1 LPVSLLVLLL
11 TLMITFGGKFGGLDD
26 MIGLLSAVLPSVM
39 EVAGRFLPEDKEKR
53 AAAEREIEAQLTMHL
68 AKIDL
73 AQLDINK
80 TEAAHRS
87 IFVAG
92 WRPFIG
98 WSMGI
103 AMTWTYVVMP
113 IAQFILAQTGHLVDL
128 PALDMSEMMPVLM
141 GMLGLGGLRSFEK
154 YKKVSK

>member
-1 LPVSLLVLLL
+1 
-11 TLMITFGGKFGGLDD
+11 
-26 MIGLLSAVLPSVM
+26 MIGLIGAILPSVM

-87 IFVAG
+87 VFVSG
-92 WRPFIG
+92 WRPAIG
-98 WSMGI
+98 WTCGA
-103 AMTWTYVVMP
+103 AMALNFLIFPLASFV
-113 IAQFILAQTGHLVDL
+113 LAQTGHLIEL
-128 PALDMSEMMPVLM
+128 PTLDMSEMMPVLM
-141 GMLGLGGLRSFEK
+141 GLLGLGGLRTVEK
-154 YKKVSK
+154 LKRVSK

>member
-1 LPVSLLVLLL
+1 MIQALIPSLLPA
-11 TLMITFGGKFGGLDD
+11 ITDV
-26 MIGLLSAVLPSVM
+26 I
-39 EVAGRFLPEDKEKR
+39 GRFLPEDKEAK
-53 AAAEREIEAQLTMHL
+53 AKAEREIEAQLTMHL

-103 AMTWTYVVMP
+103 AMTWTYVVLP

>member
-1 LPVSLLVLLL
+1 
-11 TLMITFGGKFGGLDD
+11 MIQAL
-26 MIGLLSAVLPSVM
+26 LPSILPAVTN
-39 EVAGRFLPEDKEKR
+39 VIGRFLPEDKEAK
-53 AAAEREIEAQLTMHL
+53 AKAEREIEQPLTTHL

-98 WSMGI
+98 WTCGV
-103 AMTWTYVVMP
+103 ALAWTYVMTP
-113 IAQFILAQTGHLVDL
+113 ILNFILAQTGHLMEL
-128 PALDMSEMMPVLM
+128 PAMDMSQMMPVLM
-141 GMLGLGGLRSFEK
+141 GMLGLGGLRTFEK
-154 YKKVSK
+154 FKKVSK